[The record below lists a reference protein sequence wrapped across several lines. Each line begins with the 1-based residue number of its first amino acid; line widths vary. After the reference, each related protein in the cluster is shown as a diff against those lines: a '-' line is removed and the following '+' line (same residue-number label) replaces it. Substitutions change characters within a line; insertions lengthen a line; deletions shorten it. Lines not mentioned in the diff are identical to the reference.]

1 MVTTDSDGLWTTTV
15 HLRNATARPH
25 VSAASD
31 LAITVPLQAQ
41 PRWSSLTLLCLS
53 RGGVGVEPGS
63 VGGGEVVVAV
73 LSAFEAADG
82 GGGGVELLG
91 GVGEGEAEG
100 VS

>member
-1 MVTTDSDGLWTTTV
+1 M
-15 HLRNATARPH
+15 
-25 VSAASD
+25 
-31 LAITVPLQAQ
+31 
-41 PRWSSLTLLCLS
+41 TLLCLS

>member
-1 MVTTDSDGLWTTTV
+1 MTCTAGTTRRST
-15 HLRNATARPH
+15 RP
-25 VSAASD
+25 SSESRR
-31 LAITVPLQAQ
+31 LG
-41 PRWSSLTLLCLS
+41 RSSSLTLLCLS